1 MSNSTS
7 PENSKNDIT
16 DAQVKGEPPMA
27 PPTAAPAPAKKK
39 LIPYWL
45 AFTSAQDTE
54 IETQTRVP
62 RIALLISLMV
72 IVVFLS
78 WAYLAD
84 LDQVTR
90 ASGKVIVSSKSQIIQ
105 SLDGGVLDEMMVK
118 EGDHVQAQQ
127 VLAQLDRTKLEAAY
141 LEAKAKVVAL
151 QINLHRLESE
161 MSGLPFNPSSESLK
175 YPEFRINQRNLIDK
189 RRVAL
194 QEELF
199 ALSNMLTLAQ
209 KELDMNEPLLP
220 RGDIS
225 QVDLLRIQ
233 RQVLELKGQITNRK
247 NKYQQ
252 DTQSEL
258 SRTQEELSVAEQVL
272 LQRKDQLDRSIIK
285 APMSGIVK
293 DIRVTTIGG
302 VLRPSEELMQIVPI
316 DDDLIIEARVNPAD
330 IGFLKVGLPASV
342 KIDTFDY
349 TIYGSLSGEIKYIS
363 ADTIKEETRQ
373 NEPDPFRVQ
382 VRVNRHDLK
391 SKNNQPTDIQPGMS
405 ATVEFKTGKN
415 TVLWYLTKPIMKTMT
430 DSLKER

>member
-1 MSNSTS
+1 
-7 PENSKNDIT
+7 
-16 DAQVKGEPPMA
+16 
-27 PPTAAPAPAKKK
+27 
-39 LIPYWL
+39 
-45 AFTSAQDTE
+45 
-54 IETQTRVP
+54 
-62 RIALLISLMV
+62 
-72 IVVFLS
+72 
-78 WAYLAD
+78 
-84 LDQVTR
+84 
-90 ASGKVIVSSKSQIIQ
+90 
-105 SLDGGVLDEMMVK
+105 
-118 EGDHVQAQQ
+118 
-127 VLAQLDRTKLEAAY
+127 
-141 LEAKAKVVAL
+141 
-151 QINLHRLESE
+151 
-161 MSGLPFNPSSESLK
+161 
-175 YPEFRINQRNLIDK
+175 
-189 RRVAL
+189 
-194 QEELF
+194 
-199 ALSNMLTLAQ
+199 MLTLAQ

-363 ADTIKEETRQ
+363 ADTIKEEARQ

-415 TVLWYLTKPIMKTMT
+415 TVLWYLTKPIVKTMT

>member
-1 MSNSTS
+1 M
-7 PENSKNDIT
+7 KR
-16 DAQVKGEPPMA
+16 
-27 PPTAAPAPAKKK
+27 AK
-39 LIPYWL
+39 I
-45 AFTSAQDTE
+45 
-54 IETQTRVP
+54 
-62 RIALLISLMV
+62 
-72 IVVFLS
+72 
-78 WAYLAD
+78 
-84 LDQVTR
+84 
-90 ASGKVIVSSKSQIIQ
+90 
-105 SLDGGVLDEMMVK
+105 
-118 EGDHVQAQQ
+118 
-127 VLAQLDRTKLEAAY
+127 
-141 LEAKAKVVAL
+141 
-151 QINLHRLESE
+151 
-161 MSGLPFNPSSESLK
+161 
-175 YPEFRINQRNLIDK
+175 
-189 RRVAL
+189 
-194 QEELF
+194 
-199 ALSNMLTLAQ
+199 
-209 KELDMNEPLLP
+209 
-220 RGDIS
+220 
-225 QVDLLRIQ
+225 
-233 RQVLELKGQITNRK
+233 ITNRK

-293 DIRVTTIGG
+293 DIRVTKIGG